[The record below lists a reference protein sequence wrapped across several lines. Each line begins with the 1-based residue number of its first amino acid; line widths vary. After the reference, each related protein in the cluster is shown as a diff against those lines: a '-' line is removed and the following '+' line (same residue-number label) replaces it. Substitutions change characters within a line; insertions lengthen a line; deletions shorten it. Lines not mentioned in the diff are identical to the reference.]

1 VARIR
6 RESVPATVKVNYAVG
21 GAAEGATA
29 WAFNGFSFII
39 YTIIFGMPGSL
50 VGAAIF
56 LSIVLDAVSDPL
68 VGYVSDRWRSKLGR
82 RHPFIYFASIPL
94 GASIFCIYVPP
105 EVLLEAGTGTWS
117 FLGYQATPQQWGL
130 AAWLFIFASLLK
142 FFLTCYHLPHLA
154 LGSELTDNYL
164 ERTRIFRYNTLF
176 SFGGGAFLA
185 WSFYNVYFV
194 EGPQPGLGTTLF
206 ASSVA
211 VFGAVIIFLTAW
223 LTRDQIPYLIQAD
236 ENQQGFTLGA
246 FFRESATVFKSHNY
260 LMLFF
265 GLLCLSSLTGVRE
278 TLNANMSLYY
288 WELPPRLIGYFPF
301 FSMAS
306 YFVAVILVAPFNQRF
321 DKGGT
326 MRLAVAIAILSAA
339 VPVLCRSFGIFPE
352 NGSPILFPLLG
363 MFVFL
368 YYGSLALLT
377 TSVYSAIGDVVDE
390 QELKT
395 GRRDEGIFYA
405 VRTFFAKLSNGVGH
419 LLAGIAIDVIGF
431 PPNAEVGAVPSQ
443 VIFEL
448 GIFEGVIAALP
459 ALASIYFYG
468 RYRIDKERHREIV
481 DELERRRRQAAED
494 RTGTAPAQSA
504 I

>member
-1 VARIR
+1 MITRGRGKTMTRIR
-6 RESVPATVKVNYAVG
+6 RETVPTTTKINYALG

-39 YTIIFGMPGSL
+39 YTIMFGMPGSL

-56 LSIVLDAVSDPL
+56 LSIVLDAISDPL
-68 VGYVSDRWRSKLGR
+68 VGYVSDRWRSRLGR
-82 RHPFIYFASIPL
+82 RHPFIFFASLPL

-105 EVLLEAGTGTWS
+105 DLLLASNDQIWS

-130 AAWLFIFASLLK
+130 AVWLFVFASLLK

-154 LGSELTDNYL
+154 LGSELSDNYL

-176 SFGGGAFLA
+176 SFGGGAALA
-185 WSFYNVYFV
+185 WTFYNVFF
-194 EGPQPGLGTTLF
+194 ERGPQPGLDTTWF
-206 ASSVA
+206 ASAVA
-211 VFGAVIIFLTAW
+211 VFGAIVIFLTAW
-223 LTRDQIPYLIQAD
+223 LTRNQIPYLLQPPQIQ
-236 ENQQGFTLGA
+236 ERFSLVA
-246 FFRESATVFKSHNY
+246 FFKASMVVFRNHNY
-260 LMLFF
+260 MMLFF

-306 YFVAVILVAPFNQRF
+306 YFVAVAVVAALNQRF

-326 MRLAVAIAILSAA
+326 MRLAVGTAILAA
-339 VPVLCRSFGIFPE
+339 SVPVLGRSFGVFPD
-352 NGSPILFPLLG
+352 NGSPLLFPLLG
-363 MFVFL
+363 GFVFL
-368 YYGSLALLT
+368 YYGSLAVLT

-390 QELKT
+390 QELTT
-395 GRRDEGIFYA
+395 GQRDEGIFYA
-405 VRTFFAKLSNGVGH
+405 VRTFFAKLSNGLGH

-431 PPNAEVGAVPSQ
+431 PPNAVVGQVPGD

-448 GIFEGVIAALP
+448 GIFEGVIAAIP
-459 ALASIYFYG
+459 ALGAIYFYG
-468 RYRIDKERHREIV
+468 RYRIDKGRHREIV
-481 DELERRRRQAAED
+481 DELEARRLA
-494 RTGTAPAQSA
+494 TADVT
-504 I
+504 